1 MPRASAPSPVGVTL
15 TGRAAQWAT
24 ERAQAEG
31 RPVDAVVEEALAS
44 RWGLE
49 LGDAYRAV
57 WAAGPGLTSAA
68 AGALVEAEVYGPRRR
83 ARRGG

>member
-1 MPRASAPSPVGVTL
+1 MPRSSSPSPAVVTL

-24 ERAQAEG
+24 ERARAEG
-31 RPVDAVVEEALAS
+31 RPVDAVVEEALAA

-57 WAAGPGLTSAA
+57 WAAGPGVTPAA
-68 AGALVEAEVYGPRRR
+68 AEVLVEAEVYGPRRR